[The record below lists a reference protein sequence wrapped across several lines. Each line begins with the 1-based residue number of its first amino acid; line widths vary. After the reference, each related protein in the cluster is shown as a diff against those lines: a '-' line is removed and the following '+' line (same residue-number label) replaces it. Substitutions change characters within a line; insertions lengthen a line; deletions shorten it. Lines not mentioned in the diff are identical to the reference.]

1 MATTRKREHEHSE
14 PAAAEG
20 APPEGD
26 LEARLKELETE
37 LDETK
42 SRLLRTAA
50 DFDNFRKRSRA
61 EQMDTIQYATGQ
73 LLERLLPSLDDLER
87 AIEHAPDGIDE
98 GWLRGLRLTLQNLE
112 ALLADQGVIAIE
124 AEGRPFDPK
133 LHEAVGVEVSAEH
146 PDDTVVA
153 ELRRGY
159 RQHDRV
165 LRPAMVKVSRRP

>member
-1 MATTRKREHEHSE
+1 MATTRKREHDHSD
-14 PAAAEG
+14 PAPREDG
-20 APPEGD
+20 PPEAD
-26 LEARLKELETE
+26 LEARLKELEAE

-42 SRLLRTAA
+42 GRLLRTAA
-50 DFDNFRKRSRA
+50 DFDNFRKRARA

-73 LLERLLPSLDDLER
+73 LLERLLPFKDDLER

-98 GWLRGLRLTLQNLE
+98 GWLRGLRLTVQNLE
-112 ALLADQGVIAIE
+112 ALLADQGVVAIE
-124 AEGRPFDPK
+124 AEGQPFDPK
-133 LHEAVGVEVSAEH
+133 LHEAVGVEESAAH

-165 LRPAMVKVSRRP
+165 LRPAMVRVSRRP